1 MGFRAGFIG
10 FFLALIAFATAA
22 QAEPWSLAQLMR
34 ALAAQTSGT
43 AEFVEK
49 KYVSVLTEPVESSGE
64 LSFAAP
70 DRLEKRTIR
79 PLRERLVL
87 EGERLSLERGS
98 ERRSVGLD
106 EYPEIAALVGSIRS
120 TLMGDCAALEK
131 IYRLSL
137 NGDARRWT
145 LLLVPSTPA
154 VAERVA
160 YIRIG
165 GSDGRVDRVEI
176 HQPGGDYSVMS
187 IREIPQR

>member
-1 MGFRAGFIG
+1 MGLRPGVVG
-10 FFLALIAFATAA
+10 FFILAVLPMAA
-22 QAEPWSLAQLMR
+22 RAEPWGIAQLMQ
-34 ALAAQTSGT
+34 ALAARQSGR

-49 KYVSVLTEPVESSGE
+49 KYVSILTEPVESSGE

-79 PLRERLVL
+79 PLSERLVL
-87 EGERLSLERGS
+87 EGERLTLERGS

-120 TLMGDCAALEK
+120 TLMGNRAALEK
-131 IYRLSL
+131 TYRLSF

-145 LLLVPSTPA
+145 LLLVPSTPPA
-154 VAERVA
+154 AELIA

-165 GSDGRVDRVEI
+165 GSAGKIDRVEI

-187 IREIPQR
+187 IREMPQR

>member
-1 MGFRAGFIG
+1 MGFRSGITAICFM
-10 FFLALIAFATAA
+10 LSCAATAA
-22 QAEPWSLAQLMR
+22 HAGPWGIAQLMEE
-34 ALAAQTSGT
+34 LAARHSGR

-64 LSFAAP
+64 LSFTAP
-70 DRLEKRTIR
+70 DRLEKRTVR
-79 PLRERLVL
+79 PLSERLVL
-87 EGERLSLERGS
+87 EGDRLSLERGS
-98 ERRSVGLD
+98 QRRSVGLD

-120 TLMGDCAALEK
+120 TLMGDRAALEK

-154 VAERVA
+154 VVELVA

-187 IREIPQR
+187 IREMPQR